1 LAEDIGGIQELESLL
16 QRIVIHLNRHVK
28 CHLAQKG
35 KGLSQSRFWV
45 INNLTEEQPLTMGDL
60 QKRLGL
66 SSATLT
72 GLVDGLVENDLVY
85 RWRDDNDRR
94 VVFLTLTTSGVSL
107 RSEINQYRCELLR
120 SALSG
125 QQIDFESLNA
135 ALNIVLSHLKLYST
149 KLKDGSKTANR
160 SQDRTKP

>member
-1 LAEDIGGIQELESLL
+1 LAEDIGGIQDLEGLL
-16 QRIVIHLNRHVK
+16 QRIVSHLNKHVK
-28 CHLAQKG
+28 CHLAK

-45 INNLTEEQPLTMGDL
+45 INNLTSDQPLTMGDL

-72 GLVDGLVENDLVY
+72 GLVDGLAENGLVD
-85 RWRDDNDRR
+85 RWRDDTDRR
-94 VVFLTLTTSGVSL
+94 VVFLTLTPAGVSL

-125 QQIDFESLNA
+125 QQIDLDSLNA
-135 ALNIVLSHLKLYST
+135 ALNIVLSHLKLDCA
-149 KLKDGSKTANR
+149 KIKDGSKAANC

>member
-1 LAEDIGGIQELESLL
+1 MAEDTGGIQELEGLL

-28 CHLAQKG
+28 CRLAK

-45 INNLTEEQPLTMGDL
+45 INNLTADQPLTMGDL
-60 QKRLGL
+60 QKKLDL

-72 GLVDGLVENDLVY
+72 GLVDGLAENDLVY

-94 VVFLTLTTSGVSL
+94 VVFLTLTPAGASL

-120 SALSG
+120 AALSG
-125 QQIDFESLNA
+125 QQIDFDSLNA
-135 ALNIVLSHLKLYST
+135 ALNIVLSHLKLYCA
-149 KLKDGSKTANR
+149 KLKDGSKTTNDC
-160 SQDRTKP
+160 QGRTKP